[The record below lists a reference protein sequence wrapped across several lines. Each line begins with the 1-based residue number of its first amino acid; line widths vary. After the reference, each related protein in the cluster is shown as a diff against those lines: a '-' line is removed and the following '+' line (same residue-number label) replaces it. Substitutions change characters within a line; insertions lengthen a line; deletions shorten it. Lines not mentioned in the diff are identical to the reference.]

1 MWRASRTQSETIIK
15 PALCRCRRSFMVS
28 EVLVVFP
35 QHESFIDQDIRL
47 LQNHFGVAE
56 LEYSRRHDRFTLVR
70 ELRRTRVA
78 IAWFVLGYAYALVR
92 LRPLFGV
99 KSLLIPGGWDV
110 EALPELGYG
119 EMLSKKR
126 GRRTTFA
133 LSRAD
138 RVLAVSL
145 FNEARVRRWA
155 PAARVDVVY
164 HGFDSSFFS
173 PGDCDRVGV
182 MTVARFSP
190 ATLRLKGLS
199 TFLEV
204 AKRLPEV
211 PFTICGD
218 SSGSSSLLA
227 SVPSNVRLT
236 GYVPRDRLAQLYREA
251 SVYAQLSAVESFGC
265 ALAEAMLSGCTPVVS
280 ERGALPEVVGSV
292 GERVPYGDA
301 DAAVAAVERALNKD
315 QGDAARQHIQ
325 SRFPLETRESRLVAE
340 VTELLEEP

>member
-1 MWRASRTQSETIIK
+1 
-15 PALCRCRRSFMVS
+15 
-28 EVLVVFP
+28 
-35 QHESFIDQDIRL
+35 
-47 LQNHFGVAE
+47 
-56 LEYSRRHDRFTLVR
+56 
-70 ELRRTRVA
+70 
-78 IAWFVLGYAYALVR
+78 
-92 LRPLFGV
+92 
-99 KSLLIPGGWDV
+99 
-110 EALPELGYG
+110 
-119 EMLSKKR
+119 MLSKKR

-173 PGDCDRVGV
+173 PGNCDRVGV

-190 ATLRLKGLS
+190 ATLQLKGLS

-218 SSGSSSLLA
+218 SSESTSLLA
-227 SVPSNVRLT
+227 LVPSNVRLT

-251 SVYAQLSAVESFGC
+251 SVYAQLSAV
-265 ALAEAMLSGCTPVVS
+265 

-315 QGDAARQHIQ
+315 QGEAARQHIQ
-325 SRFPLETRESRLVAE
+325 SRFPLGTRESRLVAE